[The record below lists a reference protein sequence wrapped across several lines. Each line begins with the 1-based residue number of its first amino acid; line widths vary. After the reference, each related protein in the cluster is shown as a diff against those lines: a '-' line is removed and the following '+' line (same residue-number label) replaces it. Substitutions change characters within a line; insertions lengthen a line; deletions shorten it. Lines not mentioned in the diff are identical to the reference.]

1 MNNQGVGKTSGKCSS
16 PYLGYLFS
24 LSCLKFGM
32 HTLFFKKHTSL
43 LASCTV
49 SFISLPGNND
59 LIDNNH
65 TAVTLHTVN
74 SPFGNFEPMI
84 RILFT
89 TMYLNTTFPF
99 FSCCFFEMAKQ
110 ITLGLIG

>member
-16 PYLGYLFS
+16 PYLLIFPELFEVWYAHVI
-24 LSCLKFGM
+24 L
-32 HTLFFKKHTSL
+32 KHTSL

-59 LIDNNH
+59 LIYNNH
-65 TAVTLHTVN
+65 IAVTLHTVN

-89 TMYLNTTFPF
+89 QTMYLYTTFPF
-99 FSCCFFEMAKQ
+99 FSCCFFEMGKQ

>member
-1 MNNQGVGKTSGKCSS
+1 
-16 PYLGYLFS
+16 
-24 LSCLKFGM
+24 
-32 HTLFFKKHTSL
+32 
-43 LASCTV
+43 
-49 SFISLPGNND
+49 
-59 LIDNNH
+59 
-65 TAVTLHTVN
+65 
-74 SPFGNFEPMI
+74 MI